1 MKNVKKITALLLACI
16 LILGLCACGSS
27 GTPSSAAKSR
37 IDQIKEA
44 GVIRMGTSADYPP
57 AEYHTE
63 VDGKDT
69 IVGYDIDIA
78 QYIADSLG
86 VKLEITDMAFDSLLI
101 ALQKGDFDFV
111 SAAMSANEEREK
123 AADFTDPYFQAIQ
136 AITVLKENADQYKT
150 TADLK
155 GKIIGVQ
162 TGTVEVP
169 YAIEFTGEENVV
181 QLTKAQNVIMELQNH
196 KIDVAYID
204 YNPALAYASG
214 NDDLVV
220 LDVGIGYV
228 SEGEAIAV
236 KEGDK
241 ELLDYLNGVIDEMQE
256 KGLIEQYI
264 AENMI
269 KSGVINEE

>member
-1 MKNVKKITALLLACI
+1 MKNTKKTAALLLAFI

-27 GTPSSAAKSR
+27 GSSAAPKSR

-44 GVIRMGTSADYPP
+44 GVIKMGTSADYPP

-63 VDGKDT
+63 IDGKDV

-150 TADLK
+150 TDDLK

-181 QLTKAQNVIMELQNH
+181 QLTKAQNVIMELQNG

-220 LDVGIGYV
+220 LDVGIGYI

-256 KGLIEQYI
+256 KGLIEDYI
-264 AENMI
+264 AKNMI
-269 KSGVINEE
+269 ESGVINEE